1 VGGAL
6 SEQRRLGA
14 VLGLNLLLIA
24 VLVAA
29 GVNAGSLGVLAA
41 AGDTAADSTALVLG
55 LIAIA
60 VRDRSSHPRRALAI
74 PAVALINGV
83 ALVVVSVLIVAESV
97 GRLSHGTAKVDG
109 LPVVI
114 VSVATMAVLL
124 LGALVLG
131 GSAANEDV
139 HMRSV
144 LLDTLADAAAAG
156 AVAVAGAVIAVTG
169 RFFWLDP
176 ALALCVALVILVPAL
191 SLCGKA
197 LAALRGNDMDFDCD

>member
-1 VGGAL
+1 M
-6 SEQRRLGA
+6 
-14 VLGLNLLLIA
+14 LIA

-29 GVNAGSLGVLAA
+29 GVNAGSLGLLAA

-60 VRDRSSHPRRALAI
+60 VRDRASHPRRALAI

-114 VSVATMAVLL
+114 VSVVTMAVLL
-124 LGALVLG
+124 LGAFVLG
-131 GSAANEDV
+131 GSAANEDI

-156 AVAVAGAVIAVTG
+156 AVAVAGAVIALTG

-176 ALALCVALVILVPAL
+176 ALALSVALVILVPAL